1 MEKCPEISV
10 VLGSFDP
17 RPERLERAVRSLLDQ
32 SFPAWELVLW
42 DDGSSPAGAAA
53 LRRQAG
59 RDRRVRLF
67 RGGENRGLGYG
78 LNRCLERARGRY
90 IARMDDDDVA
100 FPQRLQVQRD
110 FLEGDGRFQWV
121 GSAAVLLDGRGPW
134 GLLQMPP
141 FPREEDFLRSSPYIH
156 PSVMFRREALERAG
170 GYRESRRF
178 FGCEDYE
185 LFIRL
190 HTLGLRGRNLEEPLL
205 GYWEDR
211 ASHARRGFPRR
222 LREAALRRRG
232 FRALGLTGPRAAW
245 GVVRPL
251 AAGLLPAGARYRV
264 RRWQRGGAFGGR
276 LP

>member
-17 RPERLERAVRSLLDQ
+17 RPEQLERAVRSLLDQ

-78 LNRCLERARGRY
+78 LNRCLERARGRAL
-90 IARMDDDDVA
+90 ARMDDDDVA

-156 PSVMFRREALERAG
+156 PSVMFRREVLELAG
-170 GYRESRRF
+170 GYREDKAL

-185 LFIRL
+185 LFARL
-190 HTLGLRGRNLEEPLL
+190 HSRGFRGYNLPECLL
-205 GYWEDR
+205 GYWESR
-211 ASHARRGFPRR
+211 ASYAKRTPARR
-222 LREAALRRRG
+222 LREAALRC
-232 FRALGLTGPRAAW
+232 RALPRLGLPLPEALWGAA
-245 GVVRPL
+245 RPL
-251 AAGLLPAGARYRV
+251 VVSLVPPGVQYRLKRWERGLPHG
-264 RRWQRGGAFGGR
+264 
-276 LP
+276 